1 MLMMIIPEISAFF
14 IFGYL
19 LVWQQEQKN
28 FKCVIIKLKWMERQ
42 RNPFDGQ
49 KSVYLDNDSAGTQT
63 ASDFREV
70 NLTTRKL
77 SVLWLFG
84 V

>member
-1 MLMMIIPEISAFF
+1 MQHPNLKTLNQMLMMIIPEISAFF

-42 RNPFDGQ
+42 RNLLMG
-49 KSVYLDNDSAGTQT
+49 KSPCTWITILQVLKQHQIL
-63 ASDFREV
+63 EK
-70 NLTTRKL
+70 TT
-77 SVLWLFG
+77 
-84 V
+84 